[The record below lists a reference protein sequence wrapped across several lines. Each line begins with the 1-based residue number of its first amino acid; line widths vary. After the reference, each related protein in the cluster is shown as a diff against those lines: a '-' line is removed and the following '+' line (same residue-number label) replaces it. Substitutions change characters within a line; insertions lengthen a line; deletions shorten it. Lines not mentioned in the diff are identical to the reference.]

1 MAAIKPLSRIASKW
15 AEVAGRSGP
24 QYEEGVRNPRTSWQN
39 ATAAANASWKA
50 GINQAVQQD
59 RFAKGVSQSS
69 DQYWQ
74 ENAVAKG
81 VSRYA
86 EGVRLSQSNYE
97 KGFAPYAE
105 VIARTTLP
113 ARGPKGD
120 PNNINRV
127 AQMAKALHDAKMSR
141 GAGR

>member
-1 MAAIKPLSRIASKW
+1 MAAIKPLSRIVNKW

-24 QYEEGVRNPRTSWQN
+24 QYEEGVKNPRTSWQN
-39 ATAAANASWKA
+39 ATAAANATWKA

-69 DQYWQ
+69 DSYWQ
-74 ENAVAKG
+74 DNAVNKG
-81 VSRYA
+81 VSRYG
-86 EGVRLSQSNYE
+86 EGIRLSQANYQE
-97 KGFAPYAE
+97 GFAPYAE
-105 VIARTTLP
+105 VIQRTTLP

-127 AQMAKALHDAKMSR
+127 AVMAKALHDAKVQR
-141 GAGR
+141 GSGR